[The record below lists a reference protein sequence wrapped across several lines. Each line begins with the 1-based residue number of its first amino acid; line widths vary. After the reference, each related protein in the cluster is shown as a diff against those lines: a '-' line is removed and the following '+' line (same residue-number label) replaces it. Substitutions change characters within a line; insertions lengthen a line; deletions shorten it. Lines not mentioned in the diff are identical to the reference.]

1 MAKAKKRSAVRKKS
15 SKRRKRST
23 KPVRKM
29 AAKRATSKRTK
40 SKVQPPEMRAKKFV
54 AKKKRPAKA
63 EKRPVAGMSV
73 ETTTIVKGEEDRMED
88 RTQLKIAFKSM
99 RKASKALRRS
109 VKTNESEVERLRLAD
124 DFRKKAQGW
133 ADLIAKGDSARESP
147 RARQ

>member
-15 SKRRKRST
+15 SKRSKRSA
-23 KPVRKM
+23 KPARKM

-40 SKVQPPEMRAKKFV
+40 SKVKPPGMRAQKFV
-54 AKKKRPAKA
+54 VKKKRPAKA
-63 EKRPVAGMSV
+63 EKRPVTGMSV
-73 ETTTIVKGEEDRMED
+73 ETTTIVKEEEGRMKN

-109 VKTNESEVERLRLAD
+109 VKTNEAEVERLRLAD

-133 ADLIAKGDSARESP
+133 ADLIAKGDTARKSAP
-147 RARQ
+147 ARQ